1 MQSVELAQTSGNR
14 PDATLSH
21 GKQQRDHKIQH
32 QAYKNDQEL
41 HVLIVAELS
50 FHAHFVALPSL
61 RFTYGNHADTLA
73 GNTSPIDGPGDDR
86 RDGRNTPSI
95 AELIANLYYGEAGIM
110 TNAADDFDALFEEV
124 AAQRTSASP
133 SPATSPAAAPA
144 PAAAASN
151 DEDDLDSLFD
161 QVSATAVSAAPV
173 AAPAAAP
180 AAAAT
185 TATAPAAG
193 EEGTEN
199 GGMFERLGGI
209 VRLLHDSL
217 RELGYDKALNEASS
231 QIVDAQDRL
240 EYVATLTEQ
249 AANKVLNT
257 LDEGMPAQDVL
268 SKQSKDMELR
278 WGDLFDGKLSLDE
291 FKALAGD
298 SRQFATSVTA
308 ATEAEKARLLEIMM
322 AQDFQDI
329 TGQLIKKVVKIT
341 QAVEGELAQLLRDN
355 APPDLK
361 EKLAQKQAVPEP
373 LMQGPSVPQ
382 AALNQ
387 DNVDDLLA
395 DLGF

>member
-1 MQSVELAQTSGNR
+1 
-14 PDATLSH
+14 
-21 GKQQRDHKIQH
+21 
-32 QAYKNDQEL
+32 
-41 HVLIVAELS
+41 
-50 FHAHFVALPSL
+50 
-61 RFTYGNHADTLA
+61 
-73 GNTSPIDGPGDDR
+73 
-86 RDGRNTPSI
+86 
-95 AELIANLYYGEAGIM
+95 M

-133 SPATSPAAAPA
+133 SPASAAPVAAPA

-161 QVSATAVSAAPV
+161 QVSATATS
-173 AAPAAAP
+173 AAP
-180 AAAAT
+180 AAAAAPVAVAAAPSSAAAST
-185 TATAPAAG
+185 SAAPAAG
-193 EEGTEN
+193 EEGGEN
-199 GGMFERLGGI
+199 SGMFERLGGI

-361 EKLAQKQAVPEP
+361 EKLAQKQATPEP